1 MKKTTKIIIALI
13 AIVGISLGIIL
24 GINKAKESSEKISII
39 ATNFPAY
46 DFARA
51 VAGDKANIKM
61 LVKPGAETH
70 DFEPTP
76 QDIID
81 IKNSALFIYT
91 GGESD
96 EWIENV
102 LKDIDANKTKL
113 VKMMDA
119 VEVVEEETVE
129 GMEHEHH
136 HEHEEYEEHEH
147 HHEHEEEIEYD
158 EHVWTSPKNAIKIV
172 GAIKDELSKISP
184 KNETIFADNAR
195 AYTDKLSELDQ
206 KFQDIVKTGNRK
218 VVIFGDRF
226 PLRYFVDEYGLNYY
240 AAFPGCSDQTE
251 ASSKTIAFL
260 VDKVKNEKIPVIFK
274 IEMSSGKLAETI
286 SNETGTKVLE
296 FQSAHN
302 ISSDEFNNGVTYVDL
317 MERNLSVLK
326 EALN

>member
-102 LKDIDANKTKL
+102 LKDIDADKTKL
-113 VKMMDA
+113 AKMMDA
-119 VEVVEEETVE
+119 VEVVEEKTVE

-136 HEHEEYEEHEH
+136 HEHEEHEH
-147 HHEHEEEIEYD
+147 HHEHEEEVEYD

-172 GAIKDELSKISP
+172 GTIKDELSKISP

-195 AYTDKLSELDQ
+195 TYTDKLSELDQ

-260 VDKVKNEKIPVIFK
+260 VDKVKNEKIPVVFK
-274 IEMSSGKLAETI
+274 TEMSSGKLAETI
-286 SNETGTKVLE
+286 SNETSAKVLE

-302 ISSDEFNNGVTYVDL
+302 ISSDEFNKGVTYVDL